1 MKAIGGY
8 PELELKKGEHY
19 HKDALKLNT
28 ARNCL
33 EYILYTR
40 NYRTVYIP
48 YYTCEA
54 VLEPFLKLG
63 TEYRFYHINKDFEP
77 LNLPDLK
84 EGEAFLYTN
93 YFGLKD
99 NCVKQLANHYGQCLI
114 VDNAQAFFDMPIIGI
129 DTFYSARKFFGVPDG
144 AYLYTDKTT
153 EEYLGCE
160 IEQATSYER
169 MTALLKRIDLS
180 AEQGFKNFK
189 AIEEQLSGQNIKK
202 MSKLTDAILR
212 SIDYDSVR
220 NRRRENYKALYWDLF
235 KKNKE
240 TTLQI
245 EDNAVP
251 LAYPFQ
257 TESQSLR
264 QYLINNK
271 IYVPMYWPNVI
282 KGCDPDSLEYKLG
295 KEIIPLPVDQRY
307 GENDMKRI
315 IRIINN

>member
-33 EYILYTR
+33 GYILYTR